1 METMR
6 AGAPVSARMQQRST
20 TSLENA
26 GRVAGLPSPAA
37 DPPAPAPPAS
47 TPTTRA
53 YNHLC
58 FFDQFICFGASRSG
72 DSHWSCLSAFWRHD
86 QTDRGKTNPSN
97 GSARQYI
104 GEHLAATH
112 IHVSVPF
119 FRRREECPSAMTSAI
134 G

>member
-1 METMR
+1 
-6 AGAPVSARMQQRST
+6 MQQRST

-26 GRVAGLPSPAA
+26 GRVAGLLSPAA
-37 DPPAPAPPAS
+37 DPPTPAPPAS
-47 TPTTRA
+47 TPTART

-72 DSHWSCLSAFWRHD
+72 DSHWRCPSVFRP
-86 QTDRGKTNPSN
+86 TNNTNRKKPTPSN
-97 GSARQYI
+97 GAARQYI

-119 FRRREECPSAMTSAI
+119 FRRREECP
-134 G
+134 